1 MPQFITE
8 DTLAAS
14 TAADDGPAALA
25 SPAPLPMLLFCPR
38 CGLQHIDAPD
48 EMTGWINP
56 PHRSHL
62 CADCGCIWRP
72 ADVPTSG
79 VLAIATSGKADNWKG
94 ADAVAAAEAKLL
106 RTFKDIM
113 TLAGA
118 AREDAA
124 QLPGVTDILIGKIA
138 GLSRAASIVAAAMD
152 APAECSIQ
160 VGAFREASMH
170 PGALDPFQV
179 VEQVGQVV
187 SVLDAERGH
196 LPVPDAGDV
205 AGRRI
210 DDHPAISGGVGGD
223 VVDRVHKPRLV
234 LVGGPRH
241 CDEGVN
247 RRATGQ
253 APLTADESA
262 LTVPTGDRP

>member
-1 MPQFITE
+1 MPHFITE
-8 DTLAAS
+8 PSLPAATL
-14 TAADDGPAALA
+14 ADDGPAALT

-48 EMTGWINP
+48 ERAGWTYS

-79 VLAIATSGKADNWKG
+79 VLAIATSGKADNWNG
-94 ADAVAAAEAKLL
+94 ADAVAAAEAELL

-124 QLPGVTDILIGKIA
+124 QLPGVTDMLIGKVA
-138 GLSRAASIVAAAMD
+138 GLSRAASIIAAAMD
-152 APAECSIQ
+152 DPAECSIQ

-170 PGALDPFQV
+170 PGALDPLQV
-179 VEQVGQVV
+179 VEQVGQIVG
-187 SVLDAERGH
+187 VLDAERGH

-205 AGRRI
+205 AGRGV

-241 CDEGVN
+241 CEEGVN
-247 RRATGQ
+247 RSATGQ
-253 APLTADESA
+253 APLTA
-262 LTVPTGDRP
+262 